1 MVDLPKDHN
10 NAGNLTAL
18 ENNTSLPFQVKRVY
32 YLYDVPGGESRGGHA
47 HKQLHQYV
55 VAVAG
60 AFDVMVDDGEEK
72 KMIRLDRPHKAL
84 HIVPGIWRELHN
96 FSSGSIC
103 LVLASLPYSEEDYI
117 RKYSSFVKIKH
128 SDS

>member
-32 YLYDVPGGESRGGHA
+32 YLYDVPGGEGRGGHA